1 MDCVP
6 TDARIIC
13 TKRIVRYEVNSE
25 LDEDG
30 VFVTRPSMTKQVIR
44 EEEMLYKI
52 VPIPTFDKL
61 EFVKMDGEEYRVETI
76 RYNADDD
83 INEVLVDKV
92 VVEHENKEEAEK
104 ELAAKDKVWS
114 KQCFA
119 MDPVATMFV
128 NLIGKQVGRMS
139 YAEVSAFLNELKSYG
154 PSCRQANY
162 RYDRVNYSQDRVKN
176 IDGLI
181 RDEGDWGEWSKSLPR
196 LAAGRKVNHNH
207 SFH

>member
-1 MDCVP
+1 MGCAS

-30 VFVTRPSMTKQVIR
+30 VFLTRPSMTKQVVR
-44 EEEMLYKI
+44 EEEMLYK
-52 VPIPTFDKL
+52 VAPFPMFD
-61 EFVKMDGEEYRVETI
+61 EIDFVKIEGREYRIETV

-83 INEVLVDKV
+83 INEVLVEKV

-154 PSCRQANY
+154 PSCRQPSYYSYY
-162 RYDRVNYSQDRVKN
+162 RMKN
-176 IDGLI
+176 ASRFIQ
-181 RDEGDWGEWSKSLPR
+181 EG
-196 LAAGRKVNHNH
+196 LAAYRSHNH
-207 SFH
+207 SNSKE

>member
-30 VFVTRPSMTKQVIR
+30 VFVTRPSMAKQVIR

-128 NLIGKQVGRMS
+128 YLIGKQVRRMS
-139 YAEVSAFLNELKSYG
+139 YAEVSAFLNELKSYGYG

-176 IDGLI
+176 MTALFERGWRPDGKSITTI
-181 RDEGDWGEWSKSLPR
+181 RSVKE
-196 LAAGRKVNHNH
+196 
-207 SFH
+207 

>member
-6 TDARIIC
+6 TYARIIC

-44 EEEMLYKI
+44 EEEMFYK
-52 VPIPTFDKL
+52 VAPFPMFD
-61 EFVKMDGEEYRVETI
+61 EIDFVKIEGREYRIETV

-83 INEVLVDKV
+83 IKEVLVEKV

-162 RYDRVNYSQDRVKN
+162 RYDRLNYNHDR
-176 IDGLI
+176 L
-181 RDEGDWGEWSKSLPR
+181 KSIGRLVQED
-196 LAAGRKVNHNH
+196 LAAGWNVNHNH
-207 SFH
+207 SHAKE